1 MLPDVVPPTCVALL
15 LSPRNRAGPIRE
27 HQDRPICPPPQSHCC
42 PLTRWPLFSV
52 QVSSRRI
59 ARCAR
64 ALCFW
69 PSIRF
74 VRPGFGV
81 VDMQFLRHGPP
92 AQHRV
97 RVRASAH
104 VCGGGDLRILWVPS
118 VFRDPVLSAH
128 PKVFFPL
135 WPVECALILLLAV
148 RKCPEYLPVCIVSL
162 PPCVCLC
169 LGSRWLLSVAPAG
182 SQRRARSNVTLTASC
197 SVSVV
202 RAPPGV

>member
-1 MLPDVVPPTCVALL
+1 MLHQPSRRSHSILPVNTSQVGRPSCRPPPTNTRTTMLPDVVPPTCVALL
-15 LSPRNRAGPIRE
+15 LSPRDRAGPIRE
-27 HQDRPICPPPQSHCC
+27 HQDRPICPPPQSHCS
-42 PLTRWPLFSV
+42 PLTRRPLFSV

-81 VDMQFLRHGPP
+81 VDMQFLRHGPS

-104 VCGGGDLRILWVPS
+104 VCGGGDLRILWLPS

-128 PKVFFPL
+128 PEVFFP
-135 WPVECALILLLAV
+135 
-148 RKCPEYLPVCIVSL
+148 
-162 PPCVCLC
+162 
-169 LGSRWLLSVAPAG
+169 
-182 SQRRARSNVTLTASC
+182 SC
-197 SVSVV
+197 Q
-202 RAPPGV
+202 